1 MARAYQ
7 IGAVAALG
15 LGLAAGCFSVGR
27 SDHADRPAPEPAA
40 EAAQAGDELPL
51 PEKVRRV
58 KKMFAARQ
66 RLIWSSIEDR
76 GFEVRMVWDS
86 DAERWV
92 AMWPVGPWK
101 EDTPKPKPGMFD

>member
-1 MARAYQ
+1 
-7 IGAVAALG
+7 
-15 LGLAAGCFSVGR
+15 
-27 SDHADRPAPEPAA
+27 
-40 EAAQAGDELPL
+40 
-51 PEKVRRV
+51 
-58 KKMFAARQ
+58 MFAARQ